1 MASARWYGMKTSYTP
16 NSKADKWSRKNIW
29 QHNRLIAERDP
40 VQKRER
46 KLLDMKKGNGG
57 EPCV

>member
-1 MASARWYGMKTSYTP
+1 MKTGYIP
-16 NSKADKWSRKNIW
+16 NSKSDKRFRNTIW
-29 QHNRLIAERDP
+29 QHNREIAERDP
-40 VQKRER
+40 IRKQER

>member
-1 MASARWYGMKTSYTP
+1 MKTSYTP
-16 NSKADKWSRKNIW
+16 NSKADMWFRKNAQRKRRMIVGAEMVLSR
-29 QHNRLIAERDP
+29 QHE
-40 VQKRER
+40 K